1 MNITINR
8 PEMLAVSRRMAAV
21 APPESPLE
29 VLRGTLLEADAD
41 GGKLTMTSTNME
53 LSLVEKLACTASESG
68 AFVVDARLL
77 AGMLEKLPEET
88 VELCRQSDSSPVT
101 LKSGSASYTVP
112 VWPRTSFPKPE
123 IPFPEDTVKVRGIPN
138 MAKHTTF
145 AVSAD
150 NNKPLM
156 RCVNLMFTPQ
166 GLQAA
171 GSDGSCIVT
180 AKGDQ
185 QSVGDINLL
194 VPASSLVKL
203 ARMAENDDEFHVGT
217 TGKSIVFFK
226 DNFLFSARTMD
237 GSYINTSQLLSAVEN
252 GFTVLTDML
261 ERMEKSGVY
270 NETLEQAIIEAANT
284 AESKRRQAEAVGKKI
299 SADAARNQEEA
310 AMLVARAVT
319 TAAKKAQEV
328 QSILASWS
336 DEPGN
341 MEKSALNR
349 KMLDTVRQSDVL
361 KRVSEYLGRFR
372 EIFAQGKRN
381 SYAYGRG
388 EKYSLELGRDLTR
401 ALSSELVML
410 ASPETLPLFLR
421 KYQRGQ
427 IKQYC
432 RREPIFK
439 GAGDI
444 ICCLDESSSTKG
456 EPAAWG
462 KAVALTL
469 LEIAADGGRKF
480 ALVHFSGS
488 DSIQTDLF
496 LPGSYTAAD
505 KMAAAETFLGG
516 GTNFQMPLDE
526 ALRLMEENGFENA
539 DVVFITD
546 GECALSDEYAA
557 LLGAE
562 QVSRRFTVTGV
573 LLDKGKPAMD
583 FSLKP
588 FCQVIYRTS
597 ELVGDEIVQKLVDQR
612 V

>member
-53 LSLVEKLACTASESG
+53 LSLVEKLACTASGSG

-252 GFTVLTDML
+252 GFTVLTD
-261 ERMEKSGVY
+261 
-270 NETLEQAIIEAANT
+270 
-284 AESKRRQAEAVGKKI
+284 
-299 SADAARNQEEA
+299 
-310 AMLVARAVT
+310 
-319 TAAKKAQEV
+319 
-328 QSILASWS
+328 IL
-336 DEPGN
+336 DLR
-341 MEKSALNR
+341 SAL
-349 KMLDTVRQSDVL
+349 MSVL
-361 KRVSEYLGRFR
+361 CVGAEGRVSLSFNGAALTFRCEDGSATATAPIEVIPLTGVPQGEYWYS
-372 EIFAQGKRN
+372 AKRLM
-381 SYAYGRG
+381 AC
-388 EKYSLELGRDLTR
+388 LR
-401 ALSSELVML
+401 ALSGTVTLGVAQNGML
-410 ASPETLPLFLR
+410 TMSAQDAYYMQS
-421 KYQRGQ
+421 
-427 IKQYC
+427 
-432 RREPIFK
+432 
-439 GAGDI
+439 
-444 ICCLDESSSTKG
+444 
-456 EPAAWG
+456 
-462 KAVALTL
+462 
-469 LEIAADGGRKF
+469 
-480 ALVHFSGS
+480 
-488 DSIQTDLF
+488 
-496 LPGSYTAAD
+496 
-505 KMAAAETFLGG
+505 
-516 GTNFQMPLDE
+516 
-526 ALRLMEENGFENA
+526 ALRPPAKNTA
-539 DVVFITD
+539 VQ
-546 GECALSDEYAA
+546 AA
-557 LLGAE
+557 
-562 QVSRRFTVTGV
+562 
-573 LLDKGKPAMD
+573 
-583 FSLKP
+583 
-588 FCQVIYRTS
+588 
-597 ELVGDEIVQKLVDQR
+597 
-612 V
+612 